1 MCGRVLCRSAN
12 LSSLPLSCAKN
23 VDQRHS
29 FLHFSAIRHHRC
41 RRFPPSR
48 SPGMPLPPTRPS
60 FSFRLPATN
69 KGGGGEKPTLV
80 GRSPANR
87 DPKMS
92 TSRRRGGGG
101 RGGIDGQQGF
111 SQIEKRRGIDR
122 GDRKK
127 GAVAPNC
134 HTGTAGACEVCAI
147 CAEEEDRG
155 GGGGGGEQQKATF
168 ICGKIRRGKGGT
180 DEKRRIPFPSP
191 FFQSVGQ
198 EFTDEIFLLFAGKS
212 SRELHFGRH
221 PPRLPLTP
229 R

>member
-1 MCGRVLCRSAN
+1 
-12 LSSLPLSCAKN
+12 
-23 VDQRHS
+23 
-29 FLHFSAIRHHRC
+29 
-41 RRFPPSR
+41 
-48 SPGMPLPPTRPS
+48 
-60 FSFRLPATN
+60 
-69 KGGGGEKPTLV
+69 
-80 GRSPANR
+80 
-87 DPKMS
+87 MS
-92 TSRRRGGGG
+92 TSRRRGRG

-180 DEKRRIPFPSP
+180 DGKRRIPFPSP

-198 EFTDEIFLLFAGKS
+198 EFADEIFLLFAGKS
-212 SRELHFGRH
+212 LRELHFGRH
-221 PPRLPLTP
+221 PPRLPLIL